1 MADVLREI
9 AKPLAMTVWKGR
21 WDDWEVCLETPDSEP
36 FGFVG
41 GCEVEPEEVGQVVR
55 I

>member
-1 MADVLREI
+1 VF
-9 AKPLAMTVWKGR
+9 VGR
-21 WDDWEVCLETPDSEP
+21 WDDWEVRLETPDGEP

-41 GCEVEPEEVGQVVR
+41 GCEVDPAEVAQAVR

>member
-1 MADVLREI
+1 MIKPSAVAVL
-9 AKPLAMTVWKGR
+9 KGR

-41 GCEVEPEEVGQVVR
+41 GCEVEPVEVGQAVR